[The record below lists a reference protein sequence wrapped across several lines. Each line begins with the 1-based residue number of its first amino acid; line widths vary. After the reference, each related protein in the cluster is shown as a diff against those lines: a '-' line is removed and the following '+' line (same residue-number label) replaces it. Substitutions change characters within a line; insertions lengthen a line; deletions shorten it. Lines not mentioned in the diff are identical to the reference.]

1 MLVSHKFA
9 YQVMGRQKNI
19 QKIHAKEMQEYTRNL
34 LNDIRALEWM
44 INENLLEDNQRRIG
58 VEQEIYLVDRYWKP
72 HPVIMDV
79 LKHIKDPHFVT
90 EFASFNAE
98 INLDPILFKGDAF
111 SKLYQELESKIHTLT
126 HACKNCDTKALLVGI
141 LPNLQEDDVNLKN
154 MTPLLRYKL
163 LNEALTNLRQGYFEF
178 RINGTDEM
186 ITKSKTPLFE
196 ACNTSF
202 QLHYQITAAEFVKKY
217 NWALAI
223 TGPVLAVA
231 VNSPLLFGK
240 RLWKET
246 RIALFEQS
254 IDTRNIHNNMHREQ
268 VGRVNFNQDWVK
280 ASALEV
286 FKDNVARFRPIISN
300 KIETDSLET
309 IKQGKIPK
317 LDALCLH
324 NGTVYKWNRLCYGVT
339 DGKPHLRIENRVL
352 PSGPSIIDEVANA
365 ALWFGLMNG
374 LPKEYEDI
382 PKKLSFDDAKTNFV
396 RAARNGM
403 ETRFRWTDKK
413 RYNVDDLIIHEF
425 LPIAREGLQT
435 AKINVSDI
443 DLYLGII
450 EERAASAKTGS
461 YWILESFSNLN
472 KHKFKDESLI
482 TLTASLYKKQQSGK
496 PVHQWEL
503 AETEDIE
510 NWRTRYL
517 TIEQIMTKD
526 LFTVHENDLMELV
539 VSLMDWQ
546 KIRHIPVENEKGEI
560 VGLLSSNNICKIF
573 SSKPGPKMKDV
584 MVNEVMKTKIPTISP
599 DKRISEGLELMIS
612 KQINCLPVIKNKK
625 LVGIITEH
633 DFLKIALMALKE
645 GNNPKKLNT

>member
-1 MLVSHKFA
+1 MVEI
-9 YQVMGRQKNI
+9 MGRQKNI
-19 QKIHAKEMQEYTRNL
+19 KKLQGQEMQDYTRNL

-44 INENLLEDNQRRIG
+44 IQNNLLEDKQPRIG
-58 VEQEIYLVDRYWKP
+58 VEQEIYLIDRYWKP
-72 HPVIMDV
+72 NPVVMDV
-79 LKHIKDPHFVT
+79 LKNITDPHFVT

-98 INLDPILFKGDAF
+98 INLEPLLFENDAF
-111 SKLYQELESKIHTLT
+111 SKLHHELESKINLLT
-126 HACKNCDTKALLVGI
+126 NACADCDSKALLVGI

-154 MTPLLRYKL
+154 MTPLLRYRL
-163 LNEALTNLRQGYFEF
+163 LNEALTQLRQGYFEF
-178 RINGTDEM
+178 RINGIDEL

-202 QLHYQITAAEFVKKY
+202 QLHYQITANEFVKKY

-223 TGPVLAVA
+223 TGPVLAIA

-254 IDTRNIHNNMHREQ
+254 IDTRNIHNNLHREQ

-280 ASALEV
+280 SSALEV
-286 FKDNVARFRPIISN
+286 FKDNVARFRPIISTN
-300 KIETDSLET
+300 
-309 IKQGKIPK
+309 IKTGSMDLINQGKIPP
-317 LDALCLH
+317 LEALCLH

-352 PSGPSIIDEVANA
+352 PSGPSIVDEVANA
-365 ALWFGLMNG
+365 AFWFGLMHG
-374 LPKEYEDI
+374 LPPEYENI
-382 PKKLSFDDAKTNFV
+382 HTKMSFDDAKTNFL

-403 ETRFRWTDKK
+403 ETQFRWIDKK
-413 RYNVDDLIIHEF
+413 RYNVDDLIINEL
-425 LPIAREGLQT
+425 LPIARNGLKQ
-435 AKINVSDI
+435 ANIHSGDI
-443 DLYLGII
+443 ELYLGII

-461 YWILESFSNLN
+461 YWLLESLKNLN

-482 TLTASLYKKQQSGK
+482 ALTASLYKKQQSGK
-496 PVHQWEL
+496 PVHQWDL
-503 AETEDIE
+503 ADADDIE

-526 LFTVHENDLMELV
+526 LFTVHQNDLLELV

-546 KIRHIPVENEKGEI
+546 KIRHIPVEDEKGEI

-573 SSKPGPKMKDV
+573 SAKSNRKIKNLAVK
-584 MVNEVMKTKIPTISP
+584 EVMETNIPTISP
-599 DKRISEGLELMIS
+599 DKRISEGLELMIT
-612 KQINCLPVIKNKK
+612 KQINCLPVTRDQK

-645 GNNPKKLNT
+645 DEK